1 MSFTRVLGPGIHT
14 ASNINSHNINSTG
27 IITAVSFV
35 GNGAGLT
42 GIAST
47 DNIITGTAATFNTYP
62 VDINAGMDVVGVSS
76 FNYVQTPTKKLPIY
90 SPSMVSDELVEEDLR
105 YVKKYHRI
113 SDFSLFNQN
122 GENITHDNYK
132 NKIYVADF
140 FFTTCPDICP
150 IMTGNMLYLQEN
162 LKNNNDIM
170 LASFSVTPDV
180 DTVEVLKSYSLEKG
194 VDDSKWNLMTGEKK
208 QIYDLARKSF
218 LVAKKIH
225 NEQSHGMIHTENF
238 VLVDKEKRI
247 RGYYDGTNIEEMDR
261 LLDDIK
267 ILLDSYESS

>member
-1 MSFTRVLGPGIHT
+1 MFKRYRVLILLM
-14 ASNINSHNINSTG
+14 SI
-27 IITAVSFV
+27 VS
-35 GNGAGLT
+35 
-42 GIAST
+42 IAT
-47 DNIITGTAATFNTYP
+47 IFLFYNVLKP
-62 VDINAGMDVVGVSS
+62 E
-76 FNYVQTPTKKLPIY
+76 KKLPVY
-90 SPSMVSDELVEEDLR
+90 QPNMVSFKLVDSTVQHIKR
-105 YVKKYHRI
+105 FHKIK
-113 SDFSLFNQN
+113 DFKLTNQN
-122 GENITHDNYK
+122 GEEITNENYRD
-132 NKIYVADF
+132 KIYVADF

-225 NEQSHGMIHTENF
+225 NEQTHGMIHTENF
-238 VLVDKEKRI
+238 VLVDKDKRI